1 MARAKPTLFE
11 QIKEEQRSTEASG
24 WNHHPAVRWAL
35 IVLALAGTAVFYP
48 GRSGDSSRKTT
59 DASMLGTIW
68 TEETITAEYAFPV
81 RKAERRLQAERDSAR
96 SATPD
101 ILLRRGDGSASAA
114 AANLSLVLRAIDRS
128 VPAPFISND
137 VGANIAKLDAA
148 SRRTLTQ
155 ALANEAN
162 AVIMQVYQWGFLA
175 SNGPL
180 PRTAIVSIRNGGREQ
195 LVPRADVTDAARFQE
210 LARTGVRLPASLL
223 PVASDILRAVCKPDL
238 VFDEQLSHRARED
251 AALAVPR
258 TREFVR
264 QGDVVVRKT
273 QRVDEQILDRLIAY
287 RQATY
292 ARSDLSL
299 SWIVVAGS
307 VLHAAS
313 VLAILVIY
321 LLFLRRR
328 SWDRNGQLASLLSL
342 PVITAAMSW
351 ATVQA
356 PGTLPLEY
364 LIVIPALSML
374 ISVLYEART
383 AFILTLVMSLTL
395 AGVRGHDHAAGLVML
410 IAGMLAAYSTT
421 NIQSRTQIF
430 RSLLFVFVGM
440 IISILGVDLERAT
453 PFETTLYKLLFGT
466 ANAIISPLI
475 TFGVIIAMERFFKLA
490 TDLRVDE
497 FDTTTH
503 PLLKQLSERAPGTY
517 QHTMAVAR
525 LAEAAARDIGAN
537 ALITKVGALYHDIGK
552 LEKSEYFVENQI
564 DIANKHDKLPPKRSA
579 AIIRQHVQ
587 DGVELAKEY
596 GLPERIWKFIPMHHG
611 TVLIKHFYNRAL
623 DESLL
628 KDAVVD
634 EADYRYPGPIPDS
647 RETAIVMLADAA
659 EALSRLVDT
668 GQREDIDAAVE
679 QIIIDRFVDGQLDD
693 SSLSITDLS
702 VIRASFVRNLLGTTH
717 QRVRYQEAPTQAS
730 TAQRSV

>member
-1 MARAKPTLFE
+1 DVPIVSSDLATKINALDATTRRTLH
-11 QIKEEQRSTEASG
+11 QALLADAPGLIAEAYRVG
-24 WNHHPAVRWAL
+24 IVNNHRP
-35 IVLALAGTAVFYP
+35 P
-48 GRSGDSSRKTT
+48 GRS
-59 DASMLGTIW
+59 
-68 TEETITAEYAFPV
+68 P
-81 RKAERRLQAERDSAR
+81 
-96 SATPD
+96 
-101 ILLRRGDGSASAA
+101 
-114 AANLSLVLRAIDRS
+114 
-128 VPAPFISND
+128 
-137 VGANIAKLDAA
+137 
-148 SRRTLTQ
+148 
-155 ALANEAN
+155 
-162 AVIMQVYQWGFLA
+162 
-175 SNGPL
+175 
-180 PRTAIVSIRNGGREQ
+180 IVSIRMGASEE
-195 LVPRADVTDAARFQE
+195 LVAMSTITDANRLQE
-210 LARTGVRLPASLL
+210 LARNELRLSGSLL
-223 PVASDILRAVCKPDL
+223 AIATEMLRSVCKPNL
-238 VFDEQLSHRARED
+238 LYDEALTQRSRDD
-251 AALAVPR
+251 AAAAVPR
-258 TREFVR
+258 TLDFVR

-273 QRVDEQILDRLIAY
+273 QRIDERTMERLSAY
-287 RQATY
+287 REASY
-292 ARSDLSL
+292 ARSDVSL

-342 PVITAAMSW
+342 PVLTAAMSW
-351 ATVQA
+351 ATVRA
-356 PGTLPLEY
+356 PGTMPLEY
-364 LIVIPALSML
+364 IIVIPALSML

-430 RSLLFVFVGM
+430 RSILFVFVG
-440 IISILGVDLERAT
+440 IVVAILGVDLERAT
-453 PFETTLYKLLFGT
+453 PFETTLLKLMFGT
-466 ANAIISPLI
+466 ANAVISPLI

-503 PLLKQLSERAPGTY
+503 PLLKQLNERAPGTY
-517 QHTMAVAR
+517 QHTMSVAR

-537 ALITKVGALYHDIGK
+537 ALLTKVGALYHDIGK

-564 DIANKHDKLPPKRSA
+564 DIGNKHDKLPPKRSA

-587 DGVELAKEY
+587 DGIELAKEY
-596 GLPERIWKFIPMHHG
+596 GIPERIWKFIPMHHG
-611 TVLIKHFYNRAL
+611 TVIIKHFYNRAL

-634 EADYRYPGPIPDS
+634 EADYRYAGPIPDS

-668 GQREDIDAAVE
+668 SQREDIDAAVE
-679 QIIIDRFVDGQLDD
+679 QIIIDRFVDGQLDN
-693 SSLSITDLS
+693 SSLTITELSI
-702 VIRASFVRNLLGTTH
+702 IRESFVRNLLGTAH
-717 QRVRYQEAPTQAS
+717 QRVRYQEAPRTS
-730 TAQRSV
+730 

>member
-11 QIKEEQRSTEASG
+11 QIKEDQRPTGSTG
-24 WNHHPAVRWAL
+24 WNDSPVVRL
-35 IVLALAGTAVFYP
+35 ILIGLALAGTAAFYP
-48 GRSGDSSRKTT
+48 GRSGDSTRKVA
-59 DASMLGTIW
+59 DATMLGTIW
-68 TEETITAEYAFPV
+68 TEETIVAEYAFPI
-81 RKAERRLQAERDSAR
+81 RKPERRLQLERDSAR
-96 SATPD
+96 AATPE
-101 ILLRRGDGSASAA
+101 IFQRRGEATA
-114 AANLSLVLRAIDRS
+114 LRATEDMLLIARALERGTT
-128 VPAPFISND
+128 VPVVSSELS
-137 VGANIAKLDAA
+137 AKINALDAGT
-148 SRRTLTQ
+148 RRVLQQTL
-155 ALANEAN
+155 AHNAPDLIAEAYRAGIVQN
-162 AVIMQVYQWGFLA
+162 H
-175 SNGPL
+175 
-180 PRTAIVSIRNGGREQ
+180 RTAGRSPIVSVRTGTTEE
-195 LVPRADVTDAARFQE
+195 LVASSTITDAARMQE
-210 LARTGVRLPASLL
+210 LARNGLRLSGASL
-223 PVASDILRAVCKPDL
+223 VIATEILRSVCRPNL
-238 VFDEQLSHRARED
+238 VYDEALTQRSRDD
-251 AALAVPR
+251 AAAAVPR
-258 TREFVR
+258 TLDFVR
-264 QGDVVVRKT
+264 QGDIVVRKT
-273 QRVDEQILDRLIAY
+273 QRIDERTLERLTAY
-287 RQATY
+287 REAAY
-292 ARSDLSL
+292 ARSDVSL

-328 SWDRNGQLASLLSL
+328 SWDRNGQLASLLAL
-342 PVITAAMSW
+342 PVLTAAMSW
-351 ATVQA
+351 ATVRA

-364 LIVIPALSML
+364 LIVIPAMSML

-430 RSLLFVFVGM
+430 RSILFVFVG
-440 IISILGVDLERAT
+440 IVVAILGVDLERAT
-453 PFETTLYKLLFGT
+453 PFETTLLKLMFGT
-466 ANAIISPLI
+466 ANAVLSPLI

-503 PLLKQLSERAPGTY
+503 PLLKQLNERAPGTY

-537 ALITKVGALYHDIGK
+537 ALLTKVGALYHDIGK

-564 DIANKHDKLPPKRSA
+564 DIGNKHDKLQPKRSA

-587 DGVELAKEY
+587 DGIELAKEY
-596 GLPERIWKFIPMHHG
+596 GIPERIWKFIPMHHG
-611 TVLIKHFYNRAL
+611 TVVIKHFYNRAL

-668 GQREDIDAAVE
+668 SQREDIDSAVE
-679 QIIIDRFVDGQLDD
+679 HIIIDRFVDGQLDN
-693 SSLSITDLS
+693 SSLTITELSI
-702 VIRASFVRNLLGTTH
+702 IRESFVRNLLGTAH
-717 QRVRYQEAPTQAS
+717 QRVRYQEAPRTS
-730 TAQRSV
+730 

>member
-1 MARAKPTLFE
+1 MARARPTLFE
-11 QIKEEQRSTEASG
+11 QIKDEQRPTESAG
-24 WNHHPAVRWAL
+24 WNHSPVVRWIL
-35 IVLALAGTAVFYP
+35 IALALAGTAVFYP
-48 GRSGDSSRKTT
+48 GRSGDSARKTT

-68 TEETITAEYAFPV
+68 TEESIIAEYAFPV
-81 RKAERRLQAERDSAR
+81 RKSEGRLQAERDSAR
-96 SATPD
+96 AATPD
-101 ILLRRGDGSASAA
+101 ILLRRTDVSASLAES
-114 AANLSLVLRAIDRS
+114 NLAMVLRAIDRS
-128 VPAPFISND
+128 GTLPIVSTEL
-137 VGANIAKLDAA
+137 GARIASLDAA
-148 SRRTLTQ
+148 TRRTLSQ
-155 ALANEAN
+155 ALATDGV
-162 AVIMQVYQWGFLA
+162 AVIAQVYRFGLLQA
-175 SNGPL
+175 ANGTL
-180 PRTAIVSIRNGGREQ
+180 RTAIVSIRSGSREQ
-195 LVPRADVTDAARFQE
+195 LVPRSDVTDAARLQD
-210 LARTGVRLPASLL
+210 LVRTGVRTPPTLL
-223 PVASDILRAVCKPDL
+223 PIATEVLRTVCKPDL
-238 VFDEQLSHRARED
+238 VFDEQLTQRARED
-251 AALAVPR
+251 AAQAVPR

-264 QGDVVVRKT
+264 QGDVVVRKA
-273 QRVDEQILDRLIAY
+273 QRIDEHILDRLVAY

-307 VLHAAS
+307 ILHAAS

-440 IISILGVDLERAT
+440 VVSILGVDLERAT

-466 ANAIISPLI
+466 ANAVVSPLI

-537 ALITKVGALYHDIGK
+537 ALIAKVGALYHDVGK

-587 DGVELAKEY
+587 DGIELAKEY

-668 GQREDIDAAVE
+668 GQRDDIDAAVE

-702 VIRASFVRNLLGTTH
+702 VIRASFVRNLVGTTH
-717 QRVRYQEAPTQAS
+717 QRVRYQEAPTQA
-730 TAQRSV
+730 TNTPRSA